1 MANIPKISK
10 ENRSVQAKYRIT
22 SMFYD
27 ILDYPWEKQYKKWR
41 PGLLDDVH
49 GAVIEAG
56 VGTGRNLRY
65 YPPKAKVTGIDL
77 SREMLKISTKR
88 GRLAECEFYPVHE
101 DVTSMNSIPAN
112 YFDWLIST
120 YLCCVM
126 PDHLQPLAIDQFER
140 VLKPGAHF
148 RILEMVY
155 SKNPMI
161 RRKQELFAPFIQWV
175 YGARFDR
182 NTLLYFEKSPILKI
196 TKKYYL
202 KEDVYLVIE
211 GVCQK

>member
-1 MANIPKISK
+1 MANIPEISK
-10 ENRSVQAKYRIT
+10 ENISLQAKYRIS

-101 DVTSMNSIPAN
+101 DVTSMDSIPAN
-112 YFDWLIST
+112 SFDWLIST

-196 TKKYYL
+196 TNKYYL

-211 GVCQK
+211 GVCEK